1 MKKKKTNFGVVVGL
15 ASSRRWGL
23 EIKSELSEW
32 GPVALVSLQ
41 HTQTWKIEPA
51 DYQTKEDEKKKKPP
65 KKRREKNSTRRALN
79 FVPWSYRVT

>member
-1 MKKKKTNFGVVVGL
+1 
-15 ASSRRWGL
+15 
-23 EIKSELSEW
+23 
-32 GPVALVSLQ
+32 VSLQ